1 MIGVKFNKINDF
13 QIYVLHS
20 VWIII
25 SSFMNLFHR
34 VLSANRIA
42 EVKSDYFCVLMNLQY
57 LYLDQNL
64 LTDEKFPNDALDCM
78 AKLFYL

>member
-1 MIGVKFNKINDF
+1 
-13 QIYVLHS
+13 
-20 VWIII
+20 
-25 SSFMNLFHR
+25 MNLSHR

-42 EVKSDYFCVLMNLQY
+42 EVKSDYFCVLTNLQY

>member
-1 MIGVKFNKINDF
+1 MYNINKDF
-13 QIYVLHS
+13 LNQIYFILYRS
-20 VWIII
+20 LI
-25 SSFMNLFHR
+25 FFKR

-42 EVKSDYFCVLMNLQY
+42 EVKSDYFCVLTNLKY
-57 LYLDQNL
+57 LYLDQNS